1 MSAMDVTIYHN
12 PRCSKSRQALALLL
26 DKGITPRVVEYLKT
40 PPSRDELAAIVK
52 ATGEPVR
59 ALLRKQGSPYEE
71 LGLDDAKWSD
81 AQLIGFM
88 AEHPALMNRPVVVT
102 EKGARLGR
110 PLERIDEIL

>member
-1 MSAMDVTIYHN
+1 MPVTIYHN
-12 PRCSKSRQALALLL
+12 PRCSKSRQALDMLHERGLE
-26 DKGITPRVVEYLKT
+26 PEVVEYLKT
-40 PPSRDELAAIVK
+40 PPSRETLEAIVA